1 MEHGRCARHFIHNT
15 HQMEKHTMEMKS
27 VLKTTALSVLMMTAM
42 TAQAVPVNTTLTVKG
57 TITPAACVPTLANNG
72 VIDFGE
78 ISAGRLPAS
87 GSLTLEAKSLT
98 ATVTCA
104 SAASVAMTFKDNR
117 ADTVLL
123 VGGETTK
130 AEQAFGLGKSNDI
143 NIGSYGIKITQI
155 TGDSADG
162 VVLHSSDKEVWS
174 RLASTE
180 FVNNNTV
187 PQYLTFGLSGN
198 NAPKEAKLLTFELQ
212 VTPALNS
219 ALKDISQAVN
229 IDGNATLSFEYL

>member
-1 MEHGRCARHFIHNT
+1 
-15 HQMEKHTMEMKS
+15 MEMKS

-42 TAQAVPVNTTLTVKG
+42 TAMTAQALPVNTNLIVKG

-72 VIDFGE
+72 VIDFGDT
-78 ISAGRLPAS
+78 SAGRLPEN

-117 ADTVLL
+117 ADTVSL
-123 VGGETTK
+123 VGGESTK
-130 AEQAFGLGKSNDI
+130 AEQAFGLGNAGGI
-143 NIGSYGIKITQI
+143 NIGSYGIKITHI

-162 VVLHSSDKEVWS
+162 VVLHSSDKESWS
-174 RLASTE
+174 KLASTE
-180 FVNNNTV
+180 FINNNAV

-198 NAPKEAKLLTFELQ
+198 NVPKEAKVLTFDLQ

-219 ALKDISQAVN
+219 ALKDISEAVN
-229 IDGNATLSFEYL
+229 LDGNATLSFEYL